1 MILTKILGLTG
12 AITKDKKAKIIIL
25 LLEIAVLAY
34 AISQHESNDQDDE
47 KPAKR
52 LN

>member
-1 MILTKILGLTG
+1 MIITKLLGLTG

-25 LLEIAVLAY
+25 LIEIAFLAY
-34 AISQHESNDQDDE
+34 AISQHENNEKDNDL
-47 KPAKR
+47 PAKR